1 MLTYQIY
8 NVTAWFFN
16 TYGRILPTISSLSF
30 YCSLLSFFIILVAVP
45 ASALEHNGAKYI
57 FTTFINNTGWEQG
70 GIAFILGLIN
80 TNWPFACLDCAT
92 HLAEEVGQPERAI
105 PIAILGTVSIGFCTA
120 WPFVISMMASIQN
133 LEEVTAT
140 ATYVPILEIFN
151 QAINYSGAIGLETL
165 IVLTGTGCQIACHTW
180 QARLCWSFA
189 RDNGLPGSKALKI
202 VDQRMGTPFTAHT
215 VSCVLDGLVGLLY
228 LGSYAAFNS

>member
-16 TYGRILPTISSLSF
+16 TYGRILPAISSLSF
-30 YCSLLSFFIILVAVP
+30 YCSLLSFLIILIAVP
-45 ASALEHNGAKYI
+45 ASASEHNDAKYI

-92 HLAEEVGQPERAI
+92 HLAEEVGSPERAI
-105 PIAILGTVSIGFCTA
+105 PIAILGTVAIGFVTS

-133 LEEVTAT
+133 LEEVTGT

-165 IVLTGTGCQIACHTW
+165 VVLTGTGCQIACHTW

-189 RDNGLPGSKALKI
+189 RDGGLPGWKSLRI
-202 VDQRMGTPFTAHT
+202 VDKRMDVPFIAHS
-215 VSCVLDGLVGLLY
+215 VSCVIDGLVGLLY

>member
-1 MLTYQIY
+1 M
-8 NVTAWFFN
+8 
-16 TYGRILPTISSLSF
+16 ISKLSF
-30 YCSLLSFFIILVAVP
+30 YCSLLSFLIILVAVP
-45 ASALEHNGAKYI
+45 ASAAKHNDASYI

-92 HLAEEVGQPERAI
+92 HLAEEVGSPERAI
-105 PIAILGTVSIGFCTA
+105 PIAILGTVAIGFCTA
-120 WPFVISMMASIQN
+120 WPFVISMMASIQD
-133 LEEVTAT
+133 LEAVTAT

-189 RDNGLPGSKALKI
+189 RDRGLPGWQYLKQ
-202 VDQRMGTPFTAHT
+202 VDRKLDTPFIAHT
-215 VSCVLDGLVGLLY
+215 VSCVIDGLVGLLY